1 MYANIPQ
8 KKCSSKALGSS
19 CREILSEI
27 RQLTFLI
34 DDSNE
39 LANLKTDLQGVYQRL
54 KELAPSDGGLQ
65 VERGETTLKKRKLPN
80 TEHPHKKLRKI
91 PKAQPKKSKFSGR
104 HGSKAAIMKKTFK
117 VHVEIPKENHNPV
130 ATTHGAATCTK
141 VPVTSDKVTTPS
153 NTTPA
158 AAAQV
163 PPECATRQAPITTP
177 ATDVQ
182 MSTGTRVLADANQVS
197 PFIPE
202 LTTLT
207 QESAAPTTV
216 PSTVTQSTIVPK
228 TIPKVSTN
236 QVPSSLNAAAQ
247 ATTQIPATLTTKH
260 ATTTQVPPTQTTMP
274 TDATNVPTPQATSI
288 QVPANLVTVQPTATQ
303 ILSTPKKAPKQAVPV
318 TKTVTPQQTPS
329 YHTPVYT
336 AKEIKMP
343 SSISGDPVTHC
354 KIASSSHEKPPIPIL
369 ILDDNDKDDSDDGS
383 QDTVTWLTI
392 DSSRPGY
399 PDSKLTLYK
408 ESRDGIVKPTYWLH
422 DSEIHA
428 GQVLLKKQFP
438 HVDGLQDPAITG
450 PQVVPATSEF
460 VQVVN
465 VGRHW
470 VCISTIGC
478 QVSTVKVFDSLYGK
492 PTSILI
498 EHACRMLHV
507 VHPQD
512 TVTFLNEKVQRQI
525 GGSDCGLFAL
535 AFVTDLCH
543 GLDPST
549 QRYSQREIRQH
560 YVNCLE
566 LGRMTPFPKTNKR
579 VHYHLSSNKTTVP
592 VFCLC
597 RLPNDKKEYV
607 ECLSCHGWYHLECA
621 SIPKWAVNSR
631 IPWKC
636 PNCRTNKLKV
646 KVANRKK

>member
-1 MYANIPQ
+1 MICFRYVEKNTHCHSLYRPYRNDLPSYLHNRPRSVIDTARQKIHLAEDTPPSHVRTTKSTGVFEVKSQDSDGGWYKVSFGNDTQPPSCECYSWKQNHFPCKHFFAIFEHFPAWGWDKLPDHFTNSPLLTLDEAVIGQEQPTSTDISSPASPHLDDNTDCSVHVPNTNTQAETNSVLPRMYANIPQ

-91 PKAQPKKSKFSGR
+91 PKAQPKRSKFSGR

-207 QESAAPTTV
+207 QESAAPATV

-303 ILSTPKKAPKQAVPV
+303 ILSTPKKAPKQAVPA
-318 TKTVTPQQTPS
+318 TKTEAPQQTPS

-343 SSISGDPVTHC
+343 SSTSGDPVTHC
-354 KIASSSHEKPPIPIL
+354 KIASSSHKNL
-369 ILDDNDKDDSDDGS
+369 
-383 QDTVTWLTI
+383 
-392 DSSRPGY
+392 
-399 PDSKLTLYK
+399 
-408 ESRDGIVKPTYWLH
+408 
-422 DSEIHA
+422 
-428 GQVLLKKQFP
+428 
-438 HVDGLQDPAITG
+438 
-450 PQVVPATSEF
+450 
-460 VQVVN
+460 
-465 VGRHW
+465 
-470 VCISTIGC
+470 
-478 QVSTVKVFDSLYGK
+478 
-492 PTSILI
+492 
-498 EHACRMLHV
+498 
-507 VHPQD
+507 
-512 TVTFLNEKVQRQI
+512 
-525 GGSDCGLFAL
+525 
-535 AFVTDLCH
+535 
-543 GLDPST
+543 
-549 QRYSQREIRQH
+549 
-560 YVNCLE
+560 
-566 LGRMTPFPKTNKR
+566 PFP
-579 VHYHLSSNKTTVP
+579 
-592 VFCLC
+592 F
-597 RLPNDKKEYV
+597 
-607 ECLSCHGWYHLECA
+607 
-621 SIPKWAVNSR
+621 
-631 IPWKC
+631 
-636 PNCRTNKLKV
+636 
-646 KVANRKK
+646 